1 MGLFDAFKKKKKSVE
16 LPPLPSDLHNEASG
30 ASNSPVVGDSQES
43 SLSSLPSP
51 SQKSPSQNLQSGNN
65 LQSSASNVQDIPAE
79 NVHGNSQIPLP
90 PSPDEVHPA
99 KELSGTND
107 TNKVQENISNTTDNK
122 PVGKEQGDPGAPEP
136 PKPID
141 LGISPDKQNLQEGK
155 SRDNTPNFKDLL
167 EKHEVDNINMNSNSM
182 YGEEKSESTVGDVQ
196 TQTSHNQ
203 ETQSNFPD
211 VLDELDS
218 LNIDDLEIP
227 APDSKDTV
235 GNIDENISEHV
246 NKIVDEKL
254 QEEEDANVLFSVPK
268 KEDKAKK
275 NEQAESEQS
284 FNISYDNVDT
294 NYEGSVFMELQN
306 AEKIMQNVNE
316 SKEIISKT
324 NLNYELLFD
333 RQKKVVLKL
342 RDIFEDIN
350 ARLVKIDRKLF

>member
-1 MGLFDAFKKKKKSVE
+1 
-16 LPPLPSDLHNEASG
+16 
-30 ASNSPVVGDSQES
+30 
-43 SLSSLPSP
+43 
-51 SQKSPSQNLQSGNN
+51 
-65 LQSSASNVQDIPAE
+65 
-79 NVHGNSQIPLP
+79 
-90 PSPDEVHPA
+90 
-99 KELSGTND
+99 
-107 TNKVQENISNTTDNK
+107 
-122 PVGKEQGDPGAPEP
+122 VGKEQGDPGAPEP